1 VTLWDLLGWVPERI
15 PGSVP
20 VLGVGDRDYLACV
33 PQLSRR
39 ETEVAKLVANGLT
52 NRQIAERLFLSE
64 RTAEYHVEQIRNKLG
79 FHSRA
84 EIATWLA
91 GQSPAAPPPSNLP
104 ALLTTFIGR
113 AREIAAVRTLLGRT
127 RLVTITGAP
136 GTGKTRLSLELAAH
150 LRFDFRDG
158 IWFVNLQ
165 GLTDR
170 HLVASEVAA
179 TLGVSDPARDLTGK
193 QLLVL
198 LDNCEHLVSGCA
210 HFAQEVL
217 GACPEVRL
225 LATSRQPLHVLG
237 EGVWQLE
244 PLPGPDAAELFLE
257 RARLAAPEVDLA
269 AVDPTLLESICGD
282 LDGIPLAIELAAART
297 RVMSLADIRERLKLR
312 FSLLTSVND
321 SLGERQGTLEST
333 VAWSYN
339 LLSDKEQ
346 LLFRRLGV
354 FAGAFFLES
363 ASAVVADSHLLA
375 GELPELIDRLVD
387 RSIVIAE
394 RAPDRKTRY
403 RLLVTLRDYGR
414 DRLRDEGALERLR
427 GLHGQYYRH
436 LAEEAGAELQGPRQV
451 TWLKRLEDE
460 LDEIRAAIEWGLA
473 ADHEAALVIAGELGW
488 FWGLRGRVNEGRRAL
503 AAALPL
509 APQRTLMRGRALI
522 AAGWLARLQGDL
534 VAGPAFHAE
543 SVDILR
549 ALDDPVQLA
558 MALVWNAE
566 SGMGTGDW
574 ITARAGLQ
582 EAVELVEPRG
592 PSEPLA
598 YGLLELAMADVHDGL
613 LRSAHQHAAE
623 ATVMHSTLSNRRGV
637 AMGHLATAYVEHLEG
652 NGGAAWTALSVCIRT
667 LREVEAIGD
676 LSLPFTLAVVVMVSS
691 GGPMAKAVTLGGAA
705 AALDIVS
712 GRQAMYT
719 NLMWSPE
726 LPAALSSA
734 RNQLGAEAYEA
745 AWQAGLRMTADE
757 AVAYALG

>member
-1 VTLWDLLGWVPERI
+1 M
-15 PGSVP
+15 
-20 VLGVGDRDYLACV
+20 

-39 ETEVAKLVANGLT
+39 ETEVSQLVAEGLT

-79 FHSRA
+79 FHTRS
-84 EIATWLA
+84 EIATWLV
-91 GQSPAAPPPSNLP
+91 GQRPAVPPPSNLP
-104 ALLTTFIGR
+104 APLTTFIGR
-113 AREIAAVRTLLGRT
+113 AREIAAVRSLLGQT

-136 GTGKTRLSLELAAH
+136 GTGKTRLSLEVAAR
-150 LRFDFRDG
+150 LRRDFRDG

-179 TLGVSDPARDLTGK
+179 TLGVSDLTRDLASE

-198 LDNCEHLVSGCA
+198 LDNCEHVVSGCA
-210 HFAQEVL
+210 HLAQEVL
-217 GACPEVRL
+217 SACPEVRL
-225 LATSRQPLHVLG
+225 IATSRQPLHVPG

-244 PLPGPDAAELFLE
+244 PLPGPDAGELFLD
-257 RARLAAPEVDLA
+257 RARLAAPEVDLT
-269 AVDPTLLESICGD
+269 AVDPTVLESICGD

-297 RVMSLADIRERLKLR
+297 RVMSLADIRERLKQR
-312 FSLLTSVND
+312 FSFLTGANGIVD
-321 SLGERQGTLEST
+321 ERQRTLESA
-333 VAWSYN
+333 VAWSYD
-339 LLSDKEQ
+339 LLSDREQ

-363 ASAVVADSHLLA
+363 ASAVVADSELPA

-427 GLHGQYYRH
+427 DLHGRHYRH

-451 TWLKRLEDE
+451 TWLKRLENE
-460 LDEIRAAIEWGLA
+460 LDEIRAAIEWGLI
-473 ADHEAALVIAGELGW
+473 ADHEAALVIASELHW
-488 FWGLRGRVNEGRRAL
+488 FWGLRGRVDEGRRAL

-522 AAGWLARLQGDL
+522 AAGWLARLQGEF
-534 VAGPAFHAE
+534 VAGAAFHAQ

-549 ALDDPVQLA
+549 EFDDPVQLGK
-558 MALVWNAE
+558 ALVWNAE
-566 SGMGTGDW
+566 AAASTGDW
-574 ITARAGLQ
+574 STARAGWQ
-582 EAVELVEPRG
+582 EAIELVEPGG

-598 YGLLELAMADVHDGL
+598 YALLELALADVNDRL
-613 LRSAHQHAAE
+613 LGSAHQRAAK
-623 ATVMHSTLSNRRGV
+623 AMAVHSKLGNPRGV
-637 AMGHLATAYVEHLEG
+637 ALCQLVTAYVEHLEG
-652 NGGAAWTALSVCIRT
+652 NSAAAWTALSVCIGT
-667 LREVEAIGD
+667 LRDAEAIAD
-676 LSLPFTLAVVVMVSS
+676 LSWPVALAAAMIVSA

-705 AALDIVS
+705 TALDIAS
-712 GRQAMYT
+712 GR
-719 NLMWSPE
+719 NLGSANLPWMAN
-726 LPAALSSA
+726 LPAALDTA
-734 RNQLGAEAYEA
+734 RDQLGAEAYEA
-745 AWQAGLRMTADE
+745 AWQEGLRMTADE